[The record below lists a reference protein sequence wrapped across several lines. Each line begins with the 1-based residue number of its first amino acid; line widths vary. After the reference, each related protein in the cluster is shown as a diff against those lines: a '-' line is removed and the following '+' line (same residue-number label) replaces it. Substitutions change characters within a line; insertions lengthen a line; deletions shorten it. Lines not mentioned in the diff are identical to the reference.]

1 MSVLYDGHARRRTQT
16 SPLHSAIGGSTILL
30 LSVIGCGNSVPS
42 QPANSRIA
50 RIEIQ
55 EDSFGVISVPFRG
68 TTTVSVLARDAAG
81 RVVMNAPSA
90 TLVSRDT
97 TIIRVEPGLV
107 LRSTGQGTTTVIATM
122 NVDGRTLLDSAR
134 AGVVVPLGG
143 LVR

>member
-1 MSVLYDGHARRRTQT
+1 MSVLYNGHARRRTQT

-42 QPANSRIA
+42 QPANSGIA

-68 TTTVSVLARDAAG
+68 TTTVTVLARDAAG